1 MKVAYFQKSHTY
13 SHSTQINTISLKINI
28 LDLYVPIHGT
38 AKESSKGTKAK
49 CKFIYRAVSNPQ
61 DCLSCLTHYSLA
73 DLFYRTPYWLL
84 WKASS
89 HTAINTQWL
98 FAHKYPPLSI
108 AKYSFWAE
116 WTGATKTEKQV
127 CPKFNRVAQYLT
139 PVSLSQ
145 VWSSSYS
152 ASVLL
157 WTCAMSNRNA
167 LIYVCHQTSFVTLHE
182 HC

>member
-1 MKVAYFQKSHTY
+1 M
-13 SHSTQINTISLKINI
+13 
-28 LDLYVPIHGT
+28 PGT

-49 CKFIYRAVSNPQ
+49 CKFIYSAVSNPQ
-61 DCLSCLTHYSLA
+61 DCLRCLTPYFLA

-84 WKASS
+84 WRASS
-89 HTAINTQWL
+89 HTAINAQGL
-98 FAHKYPPLSI
+98 FAHTYPPLSI

-116 WTGATKTEKQV
+116 WTEATKSEKQV
-127 CPKFNRVAQYLT
+127 CPRFNRAAQYLN

-152 ASVLL
+152 TTVLL
-157 WTCAMSNRNA
+157 GTCAMSNRNA
-167 LIYVCHQTSFVTLHE
+167 LIYICHQTSFGTLHE